1 MREILLSTS
10 FIGGLIVSALCLAA
24 AFWLTD
30 FQSLLDTLNDFDPMF
45 AAVGFA
51 FTFIHIFI
59 RNARWVAMLDA
70 RVGFANALW
79 AQGVGFIFTLFM
91 PLRLGDG
98 VRAIVLAG
106 IGKISI
112 WSSGMSVIMERGI
125 DVFALL
131 CLAAVL
137 VPFIGLDG
145 MPANGMAKIIM
156 AIVLVVIAAWVALKL
171 IRRFASV
178 RFATMAGQLK
188 NEFTTTL
195 QFLCRPNVAAQVGL
209 LTLLGWIVGVFR
221 HWMIL
226 LAFVPDATLVQSAFL
241 TIMLT
246 LAISVPSSPGFIGV
260 FQFVGQQALVIPFAA
275 TFDPASALSITI
287 ALHLCLLITCTVI
300 GIIGIMVT
308 VKRMGED
315 HIIGRIFER
324 ARDWK
329 QKIR

>member
-1 MREILLSTS
+1 MRGIFLSTS
-10 FIGGLIVSALCLAA
+10 FIGGLIISALCLAG
-24 AFWLTD
+24 AFWFTD
-30 FQSLLDTLNDFDPMF
+30 FQSLLDTLTDFDPLF
-45 AAVGFA
+45 ATVGLF

-59 RNARWVAMLDA
+59 RNARWVAMIYA
-70 RVGFANALW
+70 RVSFANALW

-98 VRAIVLAG
+98 VRAIVLAS
-106 IGKISI
+106 IDKIST

-125 DVFALL
+125 DVAALL

-145 MPANGMAKIIM
+145 MPASAMGKIIL
-156 AIVLVVIAAWVALKL
+156 AIILAVIAAWIALKL

-178 RFATMAGQLK
+178 RFSTMAGQFK
-188 NEFTTTL
+188 NEFMTSL
-195 QFLCRPNVAAQVGL
+195 QFLCRPNVAARVGF

-226 LAFVPDATLVQSAFL
+226 LAFVPDATLVQAVFL

-275 TFDPASALSITI
+275 TFNPANALSITI
-287 ALHLCLLITCTVI
+287 ALHLCLVITCTVI
-300 GIIGIMVT
+300 GGIGIMIT

-315 HIIGRIFER
+315 DIIRRIFER

-329 QKIR
+329 RKLY